1 MKRRTWIGA
10 GIALAAAGAGA
21 GFALRRRDMDRDRG
35 AAETTFWQMVLE
47 RPDGGSIAMARLQG
61 RPLLLNFWATW
72 CAPCIQEMPLLDRF
86 HREQHARGWQVLG
99 LAIDSAE
106 PVREFLGKLPIGF
119 PVVLGGLRGV
129 ELTRGLGNKDANLP
143 FSVVF
148 DRSGHVIDTKL
159 GAVDAQKLERWRQLM
174 G

>member
-1 MKRRTWIGA
+1 MKRRAWIGA
-10 GIALAAAGAGA
+10 GVALAAAGAGA
-21 GFALRRRDMDRDRG
+21 GFAVWRRGVDRSIV
-35 AAETTFWQMVLE
+35 ETAFWRMVLE
-47 RPDGGSIAMARLQG
+47 RPDGSSLAMASFYG

-72 CAPCIQEMPLLDRF
+72 CAPCIKEMPLLDRF
-86 HREQHARGWQVLG
+86 HREQKERGWQVLG

-106 PVREFLGKLPIGF
+106 PVREYLGKLPIGF
-119 PVVLGGLRGV
+119 PVVLGGLGGV

-148 DRSGHVIDTKL
+148 DRSGHVLDTKL
-159 GAVDAQKLERWRQLM
+159 GAVDAEKLDRWQQLL